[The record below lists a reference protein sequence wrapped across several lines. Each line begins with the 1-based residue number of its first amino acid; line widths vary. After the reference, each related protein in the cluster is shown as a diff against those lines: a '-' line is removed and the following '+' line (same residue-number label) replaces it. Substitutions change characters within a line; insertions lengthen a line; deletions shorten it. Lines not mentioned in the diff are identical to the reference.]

1 MQVTELPNTDA
12 GGSPLNL
19 ALLAPG
25 TTGQGAGV
33 LGEGGSIGG
42 TRPRMNSFTIDGVDD
57 NRLDIT
63 GHSQNVIQ
71 DSVAEFNL
79 LTNQF
84 SAEYGHSA
92 GGQFN
97 IITKTGTNQWHGDGW
112 LYNQNRHYNAMD
124 NLNKAD
130 GLSQPPRFDSNRAG
144 GDLGGPIIHDRLFIY
159 GAYQEFWQGYAAQ
172 GVGQTAP
179 TAAGLAT
186 LQSVAVNSAVKD
198 ALTQF
203 PTAGS
208 QCVDSKGNPCGHSVT
223 VPGTA
228 CAAGC
233 FIPFGNIAPIAPN
246 FYNQK
251 DFIVNGDYTQ
261 GAHQVS
267 FHVLY
272 DRNRSPNVNFDTP
285 LPQFTGAIANDTRKY
300 LLKDTWIINSRFVND
315 FRASYS
321 RFVLD
326 YQVPPAFANFPNIE
340 VDGTGLNVG
349 PQGCSPQS
357 NVINTY
363 EARDVVSYVRGNHTF
378 KFGGS
383 YTRWIAPSNF
393 LPRARG
399 EWDYRALNQFVNDFA
414 PNGLNGAL
422 RGAGSGQFSG
432 NEYGLAGFVQDDW
445 KVTPRL
451 TLNLGIRYEWYN
463 VPAGDFLQK
472 LNAISNLPGP
482 VTPLYTNGPTSITFG
497 TTKSDKNNFGPRVG
511 FAYDPFG
518 DGKWAVRG
526 GFGISYDVTPQNFP
540 SISLPPQLQTEQ
552 NPALTCSLAGAP
564 AWCAGFD
571 NGTYAGGGNTG
582 QGFLAGGGDAS
593 INVPC
598 ATQADC
604 RAASSAFITNIVEP
618 KVLTWTLGV
627 QHQVGQ
633 NSSIEVRYV
642 GTRSLDLPIQ
652 ARLNTQSG
660 FTAGLPAIPTYLT
673 DSAVPSSVA
682 ATAPALSQWDTY
694 LNNSNSCPTTGTNP
708 LRYGAYGF
716 CDLLTGFPPM
726 ARGIYHGVS
735 IDFNHPVGHG
745 LTLRANYTFSKN
757 IDDAT
762 NELFSSRVNPRR
774 VQDWQNLKD
783 SSGLSALDVT
793 HKLALSWV
801 YALPGWNSDNGFARG
816 LTHGWEWSGTWVVS
830 TGPPVTILNTGDANG
845 NFDSA
850 GDRPIFNPAG
860 TVNTGSTVGFVCN
873 DGAGGATRI
882 IPSSAQDPKTGVI
895 PCGTGDDS
903 NVVGYVAE
911 DPSAKY
917 VFANLG
923 AKSTVR
929 NNTVRTPTT
938 NVWNMG
944 FAKKTKINERLSLQL
959 GFSAYDV
966 FNHRSYA
973 LAPLSV
979 FESGVTTVNN
989 ALSTTY
995 TNPFSSLFL
1004 QPTQFSGGSRQ
1015 MQLMVKLVF

>member
-1 MQVTELPNTDA
+1 
-12 GGSPLNL
+12 
-19 ALLAPG
+19 
-25 TTGQGAGV
+25 
-33 LGEGGSIGG
+33 
-42 TRPRMNSFTIDGVDD
+42 
-57 NRLDIT
+57 
-63 GHSQNVIQ
+63 
-71 DSVAEFNL
+71 
-79 LTNQF
+79 
-84 SAEYGHSA
+84 
-92 GGQFN
+92 
-97 IITKTGTNQWHGDGW
+97 
-112 LYNQNRHYNAMD
+112 
-124 NLNKAD
+124 
-130 GLSQPPRFDSNRAG
+130 
-144 GDLGGPIIHDRLFIY
+144 
-159 GAYQEFWQGYAAQ
+159 
-172 GVGQTAP
+172 
-179 TAAGLAT
+179 
-186 LQSVAVNSAVKD
+186 
-198 ALTQF
+198 
-203 PTAGS
+203 
-208 QCVDSKGNPCGHSVT
+208 
-223 VPGTA
+223 
-228 CAAGC
+228 
-233 FIPFGNIAPIAPN
+233 
-246 FYNQK
+246 
-251 DFIVNGDYTQ
+251 
-261 GAHQVS
+261 
-267 FHVLY
+267 
-272 DRNRSPNVNFDTP
+272 
-285 LPQFTGAIANDTRKY
+285 
-300 LLKDTWIINSRFVND
+300 
-315 FRASYS
+315 
-321 RFVLD
+321 VLD

-673 DSAVPSSVA
+673 DSAVPS
-682 ATAPALSQWDTY
+682 
-694 LNNSNSCPTTGTNP
+694 
-708 LRYGAYGF
+708 
-716 CDLLTGFPPM
+716 
-726 ARGIYHGVS
+726 
-735 IDFNHPVGHG
+735 
-745 LTLRANYTFSKN
+745 
-757 IDDAT
+757 
-762 NELFSSRVNPRR
+762 
-774 VQDWQNLKD
+774 
-783 SSGLSALDVT
+783 
-793 HKLALSWV
+793 
-801 YALPGWNSDNGFARG
+801 
-816 LTHGWEWSGTWVVS
+816 
-830 TGPPVTILNTGDANG
+830 
-845 NFDSA
+845 
-850 GDRPIFNPAG
+850 
-860 TVNTGSTVGFVCN
+860 
-873 DGAGGATRI
+873 
-882 IPSSAQDPKTGVI
+882 
-895 PCGTGDDS
+895 
-903 NVVGYVAE
+903 
-911 DPSAKY
+911 
-917 VFANLG
+917 
-923 AKSTVR
+923 
-929 NNTVRTPTT
+929 
-938 NVWNMG
+938 
-944 FAKKTKINERLSLQL
+944 
-959 GFSAYDV
+959 
-966 FNHRSYA
+966 
-973 LAPLSV
+973 
-979 FESGVTTVNN
+979 
-989 ALSTTY
+989 
-995 TNPFSSLFL
+995 
-1004 QPTQFSGGSRQ
+1004 
-1015 MQLMVKLVF
+1015 